1 VRKFIGVVKRS
12 KLRYGRKATPAD
24 ESESDHGAHQMDS
37 SAGVKA
43 SNEMVTGRKDGK
55 ALV

>member
-1 VRKFIGVVKRS
+1 MEERRHQLTRVK
-12 KLRYGRKATPAD
+12 
-24 ESESDHGAHQMDS
+24 SDHGAHQMDS